1 MLLLFPLLVL
11 ILPLYV
17 KNGSVEIFYRYMRL
31 FEKHGLAQS
40 RRSFL
45 GKRLANHLVPKF
57 LKFKVPSNG
66 VFTDTAE
73 RNFQRRLL
81 RKELN
86 DADRNLKAINDRL
99 TVVRETLKENIPI
112 YLNHSILFFTFC
124 TSRKSVQQATVRHD
138 QKLRTLY
145 GQPLESNK
153 NSVILLDDINPPAF
167 IRGILSKG
175 PKHPPPGK
183 FNIFHFS
190 ADINRLLE
198 ELDEGRIDPALVN
211 HINAEAV
218 LYTDNKRQYANKVV
232 RKV

>member
-1 MLLLFPLLVL
+1 
-11 ILPLYV
+11 
-17 KNGSVEIFYRYMRL
+17 MRL

-138 QKLRTLY
+138 QKLRTLSSSQ

-153 NSVILLDDINPPAF
+153 NSVIKLDDINPPTF

-175 PKHPPPGK
+175 PKHPAPGK
-183 FNIFHFS
+183 FNRFHLS
-190 ADINRLLE
+190 AEINRLLE
-198 ELDEGRIDPALVN
+198 KLDEGSIDPALVN
-211 HINAEAV
+211 QINAEAV
-218 LYTDNKRQYANKVV
+218 LYADKKQYANKVV
-232 RKV
+232 RKVVSSVQKSI